1 MKNFLLI
8 ALLCFCVNA
17 YAANWKKFWENYEG
31 TSEKYID
38 LDNIE
43 NVKNRSIIFN
53 TKVISDYLEKTNQ
66 GVLSVISGYKIN
78 CRTKQLAGYGRTIFY
93 DQQMGQGKIIT
104 RTSGRTW
111 PFKDPGKEGDFDHT
125 LVKYVCDLAK

>member
-1 MKNFLLI
+1 MKKLLLT

-17 YAANWKKFWENYEG
+17 YAANWKKFWEDPSG
-31 TSEKYID
+31 TYEKYID

-53 TKVISDYLEKTNQ
+53 TKVLEDNLEKSDA
-66 GVLSVISGYKIN
+66 GVLSAISGYKIN
-78 CRTKQLAGYGRTIFY
+78 CRTKEYAHYGRTIFY

-104 RTSGRTW
+104 RTDGRTS
-111 PFKDPGKEGDFDHT
+111 PFKAPGKGDDFFHT
-125 LVKYVCDLAK
+125 LVTFVCDLAE